1 MNEYRIKI
9 SVRNN
14 LILDAIEKVGYTSI
28 QRFCRD
34 KNISVSGV
42 TALIALKTPPIMRC
56 GSFSSIA
63 NQLMEELCA
72 LPTELWT
79 AEQLTM
85 SLKHNTSFR
94 NVGKEE
100 LQLSSDEALKLVF
113 DREKEEKVA
122 EVLETMTPR
131 NKKVLEMRYGIGG
144 GEPLTLEEIATAFSV
159 TKERIR
165 QIELHAIR
173 DLKREDSRVI
183 LEGLRE
189 S

>member
-14 LILDAIEKVGYTSI
+14 LILNAIEKEGYTSI
-28 QRFCRD
+28 QRFCKD
-34 KNISVSGV
+34 KNISASGV

-113 DREKEEKVA
+113 DRERETKVA
-122 EVLETMTPR
+122 EVLDTLSPR
-131 NKKVLEMRYGIGG
+131 AKKVIEMRYGLGG
-144 GEPLTLEEIATAFSV
+144 KDPMSLDEVGAVYEV

-165 QIELHAIR
+165 QIEAKAIR
-173 DLKREDSRVI
+173 LLKEPERIKE
-183 LEGLRE
+183 LENL
-189 S
+189 

>member
-14 LILDAIEKVGYTSI
+14 LILNAIEKEGYTSI

-34 KNISVSGV
+34 KNISASGV

-85 SLKHNTSFR
+85 SLTHNTSFR

-113 DREKEEKVA
+113 DREKETKVA

-165 QIELHAIR
+165 QIEAKAIR
-173 DLKREDSRVI
+173 LLKESERIKE
-183 LEGLRE
+183 LENL
-189 S
+189 

>member
-14 LILDAIEKVGYTSI
+14 LIMSAIEKAGYTSI

-34 KNISVSGV
+34 KDISASGV

-63 NQLMEELCA
+63 SQLMAELCM

-85 SLKHNTSFR
+85 ALKHNTSFR

-144 GEPLTLEEIATAFSV
+144 GEPLTLEEVATVFDL

-165 QIELHAIR
+165 QIEAKAIR
-173 DLKREDSRVI
+173 LLKESERIKE
-183 LEGLRE
+183 LEKL
-189 S
+189 

>member
-14 LILDAIEKVGYTSI
+14 LILNAIEKEGYTSI

-34 KNISVSGV
+34 KNISASGV

-63 NQLMEELCA
+63 SQLMAELCM

-113 DREKEEKVA
+113 DREKETKVA

-131 NKKVLEMRYGIGG
+131 NKKVIALRYGIGG
-144 GEPLTLEEIATAFSV
+144 GEPLTLEEVATVFDL

-165 QIELHAIR
+165 QIEAKAIR
-173 DLKREDSRVI
+173 LLKESERIKE
-183 LEGLRE
+183 LENL
-189 S
+189 

>member
-14 LILDAIEKVGYTSI
+14 LILAAIEKAGYTSI

-34 KNISVSGV
+34 KDIPPAGV
-42 TALIALKTPPIMRC
+42 TALIALKTPPILRC
-56 GSFSSIA
+56 GSFSIVA
-63 NQLMEELCA
+63 KQLMEELCA

-85 SLKHNTSFR
+85 ALKHNTSFR
-94 NVGKEE
+94 NVGKED
-100 LQLSSDEALKLVF
+100 LQLSSNEALKIVF
-113 DREKEEKVA
+113 DREKKEKVA
-122 EVLETMTPR
+122 EVLDMISPR
-131 NKKVLEMRYGIGG
+131 KKKVLEMRYGIGG
-144 GEPLTLEEIATAFSV
+144 SDPLTLEEIATAFSV

>member
-14 LILDAIEKVGYTSI
+14 LILDAIEKAGYTSI

-34 KNISVSGV
+34 KNISASGV

-63 NQLMEELCA
+63 SQLMEELCM

-94 NVGKEE
+94 NVGGED

-122 EVLETMTPR
+122 EVLDTLSPR
-131 NKKVLEMRYGIGG
+131 AKKVIALRYGIGG
-144 GEPLTLEEIATAFSV
+144 GEPLTLEQVATVFDL
-159 TKERIR
+159 TRERIR
-165 QIELHAIR
+165 QIEAKAIR
-173 DLKREDSRVI
+173 YLQRPHRAEE
-183 LEGLRE
+183 LEKL
-189 S
+189 

>member
-14 LILDAIEKVGYTSI
+14 LILNAIEKEGYTSI

-34 KNISVSGV
+34 KNISASGV

-63 NQLMEELCA
+63 SQLMAELCM

-85 SLKHNTSFR
+85 ALKHNTSFR

-113 DREKEEKVA
+113 DREKETKVA
-122 EVLETMTPR
+122 EILETMTPR
-131 NKKVLEMRYGIGG
+131 NKKVIALRYGIGG
-144 GEPLTLEEIATAFSV
+144 GEPLTLEEVATVFDV
-159 TKERIR
+159 TRERIR
-165 QIELHAIR
+165 QIEAKAIR
-173 DLKREDSRVI
+173 LLKESERIKE
-183 LEGLRE
+183 LEKL
-189 S
+189 

>member
-1 MNEYRIKI
+1 MNEYRIKV

-14 LILDAIEKVGYTSI
+14 LILEAIEKAGYTSI

-34 KNISVSGV
+34 KNISASGV

-56 GSFSSIA
+56 GSFSIVA
-63 NQLMEELCA
+63 KQLMEELCA

-94 NVGKEE
+94 NVGKED
-100 LQLSSDEALKLVF
+100 LQLSSNEALKIVF

-122 EVLETMTPR
+122 EVLDMISPR
-131 NKKVLEMRYGIGG
+131 KKKVLEMRYGIGG
-144 GEPLTLEEIATAFSV
+144 GDSMTLEEVGRAFDL
-159 TKERIR
+159 TRERVR
-165 QIELHAIR
+165 QIELHAIS

>member
-14 LILDAIEKVGYTSI
+14 LILNAIEKEGYTSI

-34 KNISVSGV
+34 KNISASGV

-63 NQLMEELCA
+63 SQLMAELCM

-85 SLKHNTSFR
+85 ALKHNTSFR

-165 QIELHAIR
+165 QIESKAIR
-173 DLKREDSRVI
+173 LLKESERIKE
-183 LEGLRE
+183 LEKL
-189 S
+189 